1 MAADARTIDCVPST
15 ELGFPVSEQFLRGNI
30 GPHVFDGSSGL
41 QRRIG
46 RADESS
52 GARLP
57 T

>member
-15 ELGFPVSEQFLRGNI
+15 ELVFSQFLRGNI

-46 RADESS
+46 RVDES
-52 GARLP
+52 
-57 T
+57 